1 MYISTGASVSGRDMQ
16 TVDLT
21 LAVNY
26 LPACGCL
33 VRLILLMLAL
43 ALVPVGDEILGG
55 YLAIAAAL
63 YLDRTLTH
71 KIIFDGNAI
80 LLTVFFANIHAVIRA
95 ATSTM
100 RAYTPIVGAGHLI
113 WAAGCTLLIADPPL
127 VRQALD
133 RKVAGNKLVPVSA
146 MLVTIV
152 TTAYF
157 QCDLEPILIRAC
169 RALAFTLLAFAWIYV
184 IGIHSNQGVG
194 YLKESSWQFI
204 TRLAP
209 VLYSP
214 LWLAALFCPA
224 IVWALVVHHKSRQKQ
239 SPSGAGTFQYAPLL
253 PVTTDD
259 PAAKEPS
266 EPPPVAESPPV
277 TLQEDPEAQLM
288 QELLRQAKQASG
300 TAAATRTRHQESFR
314 PEG

>member
-1 MYISTGASVSGRDMQ
+1 MDMQ

-43 ALVPVGDEILGG
+43 AMVPAGDEILGG

-80 LLTVFFANIHAVIRA
+80 LMAVFFANTHAVIRA

-100 RAYTPIVGAGHLI
+100 RAYPPVMGVGHLF
-113 WAAGCTLLIADPPL
+113 WSAGCTILIADPPL
-127 VRQALD
+127 VRQALEN
-133 RKVAGNKLVPVSA
+133 RKVAGNKLILVTG
-146 MLVTIV
+146 MLVTV
-152 TTAYF
+152 VVTAYF
-157 QCDLEPILIRAC
+157 QSDLEPIAIRAC
-169 RALAFTLLAFAWIYV
+169 RALAFTLLAFAWIYM

-194 YLKESSWQFI
+194 HLKESSWQFI
-204 TRLAP
+204 TCLAP
-209 VLYSP
+209 VLYAP
-214 LWLAALFCPA
+214 LWLAVLFCPA
-224 IVWALVVHHKSRQKQ
+224 AVWALVMHQRSRQKQ
-239 SPSGAGTFQYAPLL
+239 QSSGGYQYAPLL

-259 PAAKEPS
+259 TISKEPS
-266 EPPPVAESPPV
+266 EPPPIAETTPAIP
-277 TLQEDPEAQLM
+277 QEDPETQQM
-288 QELLRQAKQASG
+288 QELLRQAKQALAGGG
-300 TAAATRTRHQESFR
+300 TYRARHPEGFR